1 MNIYKKMYFE
11 LFNEVTD
18 TIEKL
23 KKIQQKC
30 EELYISC
37 EDEETLDD

>member
-18 TIEKL
+18 IIEKL
-23 KKIQQKC
+23 KEVQQKC

-37 EDEETLDD
+37 EEDKE